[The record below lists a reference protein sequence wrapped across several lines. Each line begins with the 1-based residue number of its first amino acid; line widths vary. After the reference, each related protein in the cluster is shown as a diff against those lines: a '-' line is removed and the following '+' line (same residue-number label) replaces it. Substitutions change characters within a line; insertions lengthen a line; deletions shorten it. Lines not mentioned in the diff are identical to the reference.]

1 MVCFLF
7 TLPIF
12 LILFLSETNKLKRI
26 FLLGISIFLFGYI
39 IVVVYIPGISTNL
52 EAGSPFGAFGIKVLG
67 DSLSQLTGISV
78 FSYSHYMLV
87 IALFIVLIKRSL
99 VLKFWKFE
107 NLYIQKSDLVANSFL
122 TVFLTMYFSNVNYD
136 YRLIFLIPCILLP
149 GVLSIRFVV
158 SFLSVFYLSINFGGV
173 QVIGDIIMVYLVY
186 ELICRF
192 TTPHNF
198 QRLELN

>member
-1 MVCFLF
+1 MNQSQQHRCFLKRYF
-7 TLPIF
+7 SSSIILLAITCLMKFYTLPIF

-87 IALFIVLIKRSL
+87 IALLIVLIKRSL

-107 NLYIQKSDLVANSFL
+107 K
-122 TVFLTMYFSNVNYD
+122 
-136 YRLIFLIPCILLP
+136 
-149 GVLSIRFVV
+149 
-158 SFLSVFYLSINFGGV
+158 
-173 QVIGDIIMVYLVY
+173 
-186 ELICRF
+186 
-192 TTPHNF
+192 H
-198 QRLELN
+198 